1 MADTVEGLVIEIES
15 NAGSAGSQLDALA
28 AKLENLKRVVGSS
41 TPLKTFSKNYAEL
54 MVSINSHGVDASKLE
69 GLSAFTQFVNQ
80 LSNSKSSVRT
90 FSKNYEMM
98 VNSINALQVDAS
110 KASSMQSF
118 VTAMSGVSNIKISST
133 ITKQLDN
140 LNFVIQNM
148 NVESVS
154 GLESMINA
162 LAKLSAVNGIKIST
176 SITNQLERIAELA
189 KNIQGYDFTKLSEL
203 TAAISQLGALSG
215 ISGENVSK
223 LVTSVKQFSNAT
235 KSASS
240 RGRTFNTVL
249 ANIRTRTLLLVR
261 ATQMIRRATTQA
273 LGVYGDYIETLNLF
287 KMAMG
292 SAGEEA
298 YEFAEKA
305 QSLLGIDLTQW
316 MKAQGVFN
324 ALASGFGVA
333 GDRAAIMSKN
343 LTQLAYDISSFYNI
357 DVDTAVEK
365 VRSGFSGQIRPVR
378 DLGYDLS
385 QARLEAIALS
395 MGIDKSVK
403 SMTQA
408 EKSQLRYIALM
419 TQLTQ
424 VQGDLSRTLDSPINQ
439 MRILQAQ
446 LQQMYRSIGMTLLP
460 ILNKVLPYLNAIL
473 RVIKMIADE
482 IAAMFG
488 YTLPRI
494 SSGDWSSSVVMGA
507 EDIEEELD
515 NATGAAEKLKNTLA
529 SFDQINLISSS
540 SGGSGSGAGA
550 TGGGGGFDFDLPEYD
565 FLGDAAE
572 NKAQEIAEGMMR
584 KLRPLVDF
592 IKDTILWTSQHLDDI
607 GQLLGTIALVTIGK
621 HLIDNVR
628 DAWKWFSELNTIVK
642 GLGLVTIGLQLS
654 YLGGKDLAKGDI
666 LKGIVESVLGS
677 AALAYGGYLLFGPTG
692 IVLGLGMSV
701 ALIFTGYQ
709 MQKEAEF
716 REHIM
721 ELFHSFDEG
730 KASLDQLTESWGKF
744 TGKFENT
751 EWLSKYTGEG
761 RKEIEGV
768 AISIGNLQ
776 LAYAQGLIGADYY
789 VESLSTKFGELKETV
804 LGYLDESRQAIT
816 DQLNGA
822 LGAFL
827 LTLGYTQEEINDM
840 LDASTENIS
849 NNLDDVSKSV
859 EDARKKFEETGDIEE
874 YQNAI
879 DEASKA
885 IEEYF
890 GTTGLMSKSL
900 KDFNESMDVFK
911 DGISLDSLED
921 ALSAIQ
927 QINTDYDAA
936 IRSLHDERDRTVQ
949 YFETFVAGMPPEMQ
963 SRYEGLISSVKT
975 YFSDQEEELKQGY
988 RDTMGI
994 LESEATGRW
1003 EKIFDKEGLEGV
1015 KVYYDEFLKEF
1026 GSSIE
1031 SSYKKRSIDSGD
1043 TVFGQ
1048 IIDLM
1053 EKADEAGRKN
1063 YVMGGQTKLNEK
1075 YTEVENIS
1083 KAFRAG
1089 LFDID
1094 DYVGAIVRMEK
1105 AVPDAV
1111 SKTWKKTLNEN
1122 STGGKKFTEDGRL
1135 IVEGT
1140 FVQYAA
1146 MGDTLPPKLQQMYN
1160 KMNGISE
1167 QAKVSMQNTTR
1178 NTINSM
1184 VDMFSKNGQEMPEEM
1199 KRILAKTQDM
1209 IKPADFG
1216 LKGASVTKNF
1226 MDNFKKDF
1234 TPVQTV
1240 NDFKDT
1246 LSRMLD
1252 GDDAKE
1258 WGVRIGDSIKTGMTT
1273 GLSGAETGVTYA
1285 LNGAKTVLDQFG
1297 SASASYWSQ
1306 MSKNI
1311 ATVTSAIVANPTN
1324 PALKSTLSLILS
1336 GMKWTMKGF
1345 AKGGFPDSAD
1355 FFYANENGVPEYIG
1369 TMGGRTAVANNT
1381 EIAKGIADAVVK
1393 AIRDTGIASDV
1404 KKIASKDGKIVFAPS
1419 EEAGRVMAQSVN
1431 MYNSTGGR
1439 Y

>member
-41 TPLKTFSKNYAEL
+41 TPLKTFSKNYTE
-54 MVSINSHGVDASKLE
+54 MITSINSNGFDITKME
-69 GLSAFTQFVNQ
+69 GLSAFTQFVNRISQ
-80 LSNSKSSVRT
+80 SKSSMRT
-90 FSKNYEMM
+90 FAKNYEMM
-98 VNSINALQVDAS
+98 ANSVNSLDLDAS
-110 KASSMQSF
+110 RVAAMQSF
-118 VTAMSGVSNIKISST
+118 ITVMSGMNNIKVSSS
-133 ITKQLDN
+133 IAKQLDN
-140 LNFVIQNM
+140 LNFVMQNI
-148 NVESVS
+148 NVDSIS

-162 LAKLSAVNGIKIST
+162 LAKLSAVNGIKISS

-203 TAAISQLGALSG
+203 TAAISQLGTLSG

-223 LVTSVKQFSNAT
+223 LVTSVKQFSTAA

-357 DVDTAVEK
+357 DVETAVEK

-395 MGIDKSVK
+395 MGIDKTVK

-408 EKSQLRYIALM
+408 EKSQLRYVALM

-540 SGGSGSGAGA
+540 SGGGSGSGTGA

-584 KLRPLVDF
+584 KLRPFVDF
-592 IKDTILWTSQHLDDI
+592 LKDTILWTIDHIDDI

-628 DAWKWFSELNTIVK
+628 DAWKWFNQLNDVVKGIGLITIGFQLSYVGGKNIAQGDIVK
-642 GLGLVTIGLQLS
+642 GIIESTIGA
-654 YLGGKDLAKGDI
+654 GLA
-666 LKGIVESVLGS
+666 
-677 AALAYGGYLLFGPTG
+677 AYGGYLLAGPAG
-692 IVLGLGMSV
+692 LVAGLVL
-701 ALIFTGYQ
+701 
-709 MQKEAEF
+709 
-716 REHIM
+716 
-721 ELFHSFDEG
+721 
-730 KASLDQLTESWGKF
+730 
-744 TGKFENT
+744 
-751 EWLSKYTGEG
+751 
-761 RKEIEGV
+761 GV
-768 AISIGNLQ
+768 AITYESYKAEKLEQMREKINNDFMTLFPDQMKISDLVDSWNHELEKIFEFNADDKNSTANKLKEDVNEIGTAITELHANYVAGTVTGV
-776 LAYAQGLIGADYY
+776 AYA
-789 VESLSTKFGELKETV
+789 
-804 LGYLDESRQAIT
+804 
-816 DQLNGA
+816 
-822 LGAFL
+822 
-827 LTLGYTQEEINDM
+827 
-840 LDASTENIS
+840 
-849 NNLDDVSKSV
+849 NNLEVMYADMENSIKLHLEAV
-859 EDARKKFEETGDIEE
+859 G
-874 YQNAI
+874 QAI
-879 DEASKA
+879 DEYLDGPFGRWMQKNGEDIQGVKDNVDRVLNSVAENLEKNSNALSELNRKYEEGEITEKEYVKQSEGFIDA
-885 IEEYF
+885 MSREYELLGLNTEATTGFIDNFKNLDLNFEDWDTLQTKLEEIKKGYEDAGDSIEENRIA
-890 GTTGLMSKSL
+890 L
-900 KDFNESMDVFK
+900 KQHFATMRDEDV
-911 DGISLDSLED
+911 
-921 ALSAIQ
+921 
-927 QINTDYDAA
+927 
-936 IRSLHDERDRTVQ
+936 
-949 YFETFVAGMPPEMQ
+949 PEMR
-963 SRYEGLISSVKT
+963 SYWEGLI
-975 YFSDQEEELKQGY
+975 EEADTFADEQKKVLDANY
-988 RDTMGI
+988 RDV
-994 LESEATGRW
+994 LE
-1003 EKIFDKEGLEGV
+1003 
-1015 KVYYDEFLKEF
+1015 
-1026 GSSIE
+1026 SIE
-1031 SSYKKRSIDSGD
+1031 SSAGISWDYVMNKDGFEEAIKFAGGHMNDLEQMISQMYSDAELTRNKSYWSELMGSIGEYATLAS
-1043 TVFGQ
+1043 TTFGQ
-1048 IIDLM
+1048 KFDFGKIEEEAKKTVDDIRSHYDIKGR
-1053 EKADEAGRKN
+1053 EINKVWSKAWDDIYDTASKGSK
-1063 YVMGGQTKLNEK
+1063 
-1075 YTEVENIS
+1075 NIS
-1083 KAFRAG
+1083 ESTSSATAAVGSEFGNLSFQMKKISPEISNQAMLAG
-1089 LFDID
+1089 L
-1094 DYVGAIVRMEK
+1094 AVRSNGEMM
-1105 AVPDAV
+1105 V
-1111 SKTWKKTLNEN
+1111 S
-1122 STGGKKFTEDGRL
+1122 
-1135 IVEGT
+1135 
-1140 FVQYAA
+1140 
-1146 MGDTLPPKLQQMYN
+1146 
-1160 KMNGISE
+1160 
-1167 QAKVSMQNTTR
+1167 NTRT
-1178 NTINSM
+1178 TINNM
-1184 VDMFSKNGQEMPEEM
+1184 VDAFKKNGQEMPEEM
-1199 KRILAKTQDM
+1199 KRILAKTQDA

-1226 MDNFKKDF
+1226 MDSFKKDF
-1234 TPVQTV
+1234 TPIKTV
-1240 NDFKDT
+1240 EDFKT
-1246 LSRMLD
+1246 KFSNMFQ
-1252 GDDAKE
+1252 GDDAKK
-1258 WGVRIGDSIKTGMTT
+1258 WGVKFGQSVKEGMDT
-1273 GLSGAETGVTYA
+1273 GLSGSEKGVENA
-1285 LNGAKTVLDQFG
+1285 LQGAKTVLDRFG
-1297 SASASYWSQ
+1297 ASSAQYWANMSSNIIKIMSVIMTNPTSATSASLQAVLKGMSWS
-1306 MSKNI
+1306 
-1311 ATVTSAIVANPTN
+1311 
-1324 PALKSTLSLILS
+1324 
-1336 GMKWTMKGF
+1336 MKGF

>member
-41 TPLKTFSKNYAEL
+41 TPLKTFSKNYAEM
-54 MVSINSHGVDASKLE
+54 MVSINSHGVDVSKLE

-140 LNFVIQNM
+140 LNFVIQNI

-162 LAKLSAVNGIKIST
+162 LAKLSAVNGIKISS

-203 TAAISQLGALSG
+203 TAAISQLGTLSG

-357 DVDTAVEK
+357 DVETAVEK

-395 MGIDKSVK
+395 MGIDKTVK

-408 EKSQLRYIALM
+408 EKSQLRYVALM

-494 SSGDWSSSVVMGA
+494 SGGDWSSSVVMGA

-540 SGGSGSGAGA
+540 SGGGSGSGAGA

-584 KLRPLVDF
+584 KLRPFVDF
-592 IKDTILWTSQHLDDI
+592 LKDTILWTIDHIDDI
-607 GQLLGTIALVTIGK
+607 GQLLTMIAVVTIGK
-621 HLIDNVR
+621 HLIDNIMG
-628 DAWKWFSELNTIVK
+628 AWKWFNQLNDVVK
-642 GLGLVTIGLQLS
+642 GIGLITIGFQLS
-654 YLGGKDLAKGDI
+654 YLGGKDLAKGNF
-666 LKGIVESVLGS
+666 LKGIIESALGS
-677 AALAYGGYLLFGPTG
+677 AALAYGGYLLLGPAG
-692 IVLGLGMSV
+692 ITIGLVASV
-701 ALIFTGYQ
+701 ALIIEGFEA
-709 MQKEAEF
+709 QKAAEYEKEVMDF
-716 REHIM
+716 
-721 ELFHSFDEG
+721 FHSLDDG
-730 KASLDQLTESWGKF
+730 KATLDQLTESWGNF
-744 TGKFENT
+744 TSAYSNT
-751 EWLSKYTGEG
+751 EWLSKYTGESKDDIIQVG
-761 RKEIEGV
+761 M
-768 AISIGNLQ
+768 SINNLQ
-776 LAYAQGLIGADYY
+776 LAYAQGLVGAEYY
-789 VESLSTKFGELKETV
+789 VSELTRQFGELKDSV

-816 DQLNGA
+816 EQLNGS

-827 LTLGYTQEEINDM
+827 LTLGYTQEEINEM
-840 LDASTENIS
+840 LDASTDNIMQ
-849 NNLDDVSKSV
+849 NLDGVSKNV
-859 EDARKKFEETGDIEE
+859 EEARKQFEKTGDIDA
-874 YQNAI
+874 YQKAI
-879 DEASKA
+879 DEATQA
-885 IEEYF
+885 IEKYY
-890 GTTGLMSKSL
+890 GAGGLMSQSL
-900 KDFNESMDVFK
+900 KDFNQSMETFK
-911 DGISLDSLED
+911 DGISLDSLDDVLNTIE
-921 ALSAIQ
+921 
-927 QINTDYDAA
+927 QINTDYDTA
-936 IRSLHDERDRTVQ
+936 IKNLHDERDNTIQ
-949 YFETFVAGMPPEMQ
+949 YFETFAADMPPELK
-963 SRYEGLISSVKT
+963 SRYEELIGYIDD
-975 YFSDQEEELKQGY
+975 YFGEQEESLKQGY

-994 LESEATGRW
+994 LESEGADRW
-1003 EKIFDKEGLEGV
+1003 YKIFDKEGLEGV
-1015 KVYYDEFLKEF
+1015 KVVYDNILGGMSEKID
-1026 GSSIE
+1026 SSF
-1031 SSYKKRSIDSGD
+1031 KKRGITHDD
-1043 TVFGQ
+1043 TAFGQ
-1048 IIDLM
+1048 IMEFTKKASAAVGMDSDFADGKLKDLA
-1053 EKADEAGRKN
+1053 KSLRASGLDLDDFAEAIHD
-1063 YVMGGQTKLNEK
+1063 NEK
-1075 YTEVENIS
+1075 FIPKSIS
-1083 KAFRAG
+1083 
-1089 LFDID
+1089 D
-1094 DYVGAIVRMEK
+1094 M
-1105 AVPDAV
+1105 
-1111 SKTWKKTLNEN
+1111 WKKVLNEN
-1122 STGGKKFTEDGRL
+1122 STSGDKFTEDGRL
-1135 IVEGT
+1135 IVEGA
-1140 FVQYAA
+1140 FVEYAA
-1146 MGDTLPPKLQQMYN
+1146 MGDKLPPKLQQMYN
-1160 KMNGISE
+1160 NMHGISE

-1184 VDMFSKNGQEMPEEM
+1184 VDLFSKNGQEMPEEM

-1234 TPVQTV
+1234 TPIKTV
-1240 NDFKDT
+1240 EDFKT
-1246 LSRMLD
+1246 KFSNMFQ
-1252 GDDAKE
+1252 GDDAKK
-1258 WGVRIGDSIKTGMTT
+1258 WGVKFGRSVKEGMDT
-1273 GLSGAETGVTYA
+1273 GLSGAETGVENA
-1285 LNGAKTVLDQFG
+1285 LKGAKTVLDRFG
-1297 SASASYWSQ
+1297 ASSAQYWSNMSSNIIKIMSVIMTNPTSATSASLAAILKGMSWS
-1306 MSKNI
+1306 
-1311 ATVTSAIVANPTN
+1311 
-1324 PALKSTLSLILS
+1324 
-1336 GMKWTMKGF
+1336 MKGF
-1345 AKGGFPDSAD
+1345 ATGGFPDSAD